1 MDKRDKIVV
10 AAGVIIV
17 IIALIG
23 VMYHQEDV
31 SSAEKTEKQFAF
43 NVNWDKKIVT
53 LPGEGQVS
61 KGGTSSE
68 NFSISKR
75 GLGSVTVTLEWTDDW
90 DASGIILPWNW
101 SDMLS
106 LQVSAPSGV
115 RFSGSS
121 SASGYSSPLTVTAA
135 IGDKPNSLMLN
146 ASNMSEAESIVEDQH
161 MSSTGTGDWTA
172 TIGIETKPFLL
183 DRGNDYTVTLEYT
196 YYEYSIEQVEIS

>member
-23 VMYHQEDV
+23 VIYHEEDV
-31 SSAEKTEKQFAF
+31 SSAETMEKQYAF
-43 NVNWDKKIVT
+43 NVNWDKKTVP

-61 KGGTSSE
+61 TGDTSRE
-68 NFSISKR
+68 NFSIFQR
-75 GLGSVTVTLEWTDDW
+75 GLSTVTVTLDWSDDW
-90 DASGIILPWNW
+90 ASGFIIPWNW

-115 RFSGSS
+115 SFSGSS
-121 SASGYSSPLTVTAA
+121 SASGYSGSLAVMAA
-135 IGDKPNSLMLN
+135 IGDQPDSVQLN
-146 ASNMSEAESIVEDQH
+146 ASNMNVAEEIVEDRY

-172 TIGIETKPFLL
+172 TVGIDTKPFLL
-183 DRGNDYTVTLEYT
+183 DRGNDYTITLEYT
-196 YYEYSIEQVEIS
+196 YYEYSIKKVEVS